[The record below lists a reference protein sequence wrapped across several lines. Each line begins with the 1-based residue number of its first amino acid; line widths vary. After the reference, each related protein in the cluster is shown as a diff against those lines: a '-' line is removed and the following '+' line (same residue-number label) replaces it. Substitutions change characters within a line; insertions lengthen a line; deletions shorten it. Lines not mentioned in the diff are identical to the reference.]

1 MEWVVAFV
9 ISKEVGGREMAHSV
23 KCLLG
28 KHEKYSNPITEVKA
42 RLGGMFLSPR
52 AGEAE
57 P

>member
-1 MEWVVAFV
+1 MHLSYQKKLGA
-9 ISKEVGGREMAHSV
+9 RDMAQSV

-28 KHEKYSNPITEVKA
+28 KHEKCSNPIIEVKA